1 MLSLRSRLG
10 IPRYGPNG
18 SSPWSILS
26 SKAVRTVIALVLLS
40 GLLLTF
46 FQYRTPGPAPLVSQD
61 QIFEATQN
69 AANAITEGVS
79 SLAAP
84 RKGRLHLLIP
94 ATSSNPDLCKLL
106 LSAHI
111 LGYPTPILLN
121 FGDVENHEDE
131 YVQHLA
137 KVQGIYDY
145 LQKIETSSEHSEDLV
160 LIIDGYDLWFQLR
173 PDVLI
178 KRYYAINKAA
188 NQRAV
193 EKYGQSV
200 VAEKDMR
207 QTVLFGPD
215 KICWPVDYSRPA
227 CWAVPESNMPYFSF
241 GPQTG
246 NGRREL
252 NHPIWLNSGTIMG
265 PVQDLMDV
273 FNATLEEIHR
283 NHTTDSDQFY
293 FANIFGAQEF
303 ARLQNNHELMDKRKN
318 IKYGHEFEWPGWN
331 ISRIEPEI
339 EPGQR
344 TEYHIG
350 IDYAS
355 TLFQTLAFWK
365 QYLTWV
371 KEEDAWVPPNGQS
384 ALYYP
389 GLSTSPYNFALG
401 KDIHQSLPP
410 FYAMRDTD
418 GNGNS
423 GAHPSWSE
431 VQLLYNV
438 ISSEAPAL
446 IHFTGDKP
454 YRQFW
459 WQRMWF
465 QPHAEE
471 LRRASLPYASEPI
484 STEDIEEVTWYNAEV
499 EETDDIVN
507 HGRGGAFD
515 DRGGYLG
522 WRRLC
527 AAHEAEI
534 YDIPD
539 QRYFHPPPEGLD
551 EPGNPEDR
559 SEGKDEEEGNEDED
573 NKDLPS
579 EPDEPEIP

>member
-1 MLSLRSRLG
+1 MLSVRSRLG

-18 SSPWSILS
+18 STPWSLLS
-26 SKAVRTVIALVLLS
+26 SKAVRAALALVVLAALLA
-40 GLLLTF
+40 TF
-46 FQYRTPGPAPLVSQD
+46 FHYRAPAPPLD
-61 QIFEATQN
+61 PAPALDAAQN
-69 AANAITEGVS
+69 LAHALSDAAESI
-79 SLAAP
+79 AAP
-84 RKGRLHLLIP
+84 RTGRLHLLIP

-106 LSAHI
+106 LSAHV

-121 FGDVENHEDE
+121 FGDVEDHDDP

-137 KVQGIYDY
+137 KVQGIYEY
-145 LQKIETSSEHSEDLV
+145 LQKIDTASEFNEDLV

-193 EKYGQSV
+193 EKYGADV

-215 KICWPVDYSRPA
+215 KICWPIDYSRPA
-227 CWAVPESNMPYFSF
+227 CWAVPESNLPYFSF

-265 PVQDLMDV
+265 PVQDLMNV
-273 FNATLEEIHR
+273 FNATLDEIHR

-293 FANIFGAQEF
+293 FANLFGTQEF
-303 ARLQNNHELMDKRKN
+303 ARLQNNPALMEQRKN
-318 IKYGHEFEWPGWN
+318 IKYGYEFEWPGWN
-331 ISRIEPEI
+331 ISRLEPEI
-339 EPGQR
+339 REGQT

-365 QYLTWV
+365 MYLTWV
-371 KEEDAWVPPNGQS
+371 REIDGWAAPNGQS

-389 GLSTSPYNFALG
+389 GLAASPYDFRLG
-401 KDIHQSLPP
+401 QDIHDSLPP
-410 FYAMRDTD
+410 YYATRDAD
-418 GNGNS
+418 GNGAS
-423 GAHPSWSE
+423 GAHPSWAE
-431 VQLLYNV
+431 VQLLYNI
-438 ISSEAPAL
+438 ISGEAPAL

-465 QPHAEE
+465 QPRADE
-471 LRRASLPYASEPI
+471 LRRASLPYSADPI
-484 STEDIEEVTWYNAEV
+484 SPHEIEGLMWYNAEA

-507 HGRGGAFD
+507 HGKGGAFD

-527 AAHEAEI
+527 AIFEEQI
-534 YDIPD
+534 YEVPD
-539 QRYFHPPPEGLD
+539 QRYFHPPPD
-551 EPGNPEDR
+551 EPPE
-559 SEGKDEEEGNEDED
+559 EVQQEELEEAERLADA
-573 NKDLPS
+573 
-579 EPDEPEIP
+579 